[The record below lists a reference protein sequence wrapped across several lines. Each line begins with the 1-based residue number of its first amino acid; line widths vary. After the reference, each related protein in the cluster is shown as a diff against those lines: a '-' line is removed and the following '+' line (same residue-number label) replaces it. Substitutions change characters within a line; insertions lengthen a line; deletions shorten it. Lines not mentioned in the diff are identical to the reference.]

1 MEPKRIILASASPRR
16 RELIAAIEHEIEII
30 PSGAQETVDPNTPVE
45 EVPLALALLKAR
57 DVARRYPGAVVIGC
71 DTVVVI
77 GGKILGKPKGRQ
89 DGKRMLS
96 LLSGKT
102 HRVITGCALVCGKIE
117 RSFSETSEVDFYSLS
132 EREIERYLDLGEYTD
147 KAGSYAIQG
156 KGVLFVRGIRG
167 DYPNIVGLPVA
178 RLARELDSFLEQTAE
193 T

>member
-1 MEPKRIILASASPRR
+1 MEQKRIILASASPRR

-30 PSGAQETVDPNTPVE
+30 PSGAQETVEPNTPIE
-45 EVPLALALLKAR
+45 EVPVALALLKAR
-57 DVARRYPGAVVIGC
+57 DVAKKNPGAVVIGC

-89 DGKRMLS
+89 DARRMLS

-102 HRVITGCALVCGKIE
+102 HRVITGCALVCGKAE
-117 RSFSETSEVDFYSLS
+117 RLFSEISEVDFYELT
-132 EREIERYLDLGEYTD
+132 EREIERYLDFGEYTD

-156 KGVLFVRGIRG
+156 KGVLFVREIRG